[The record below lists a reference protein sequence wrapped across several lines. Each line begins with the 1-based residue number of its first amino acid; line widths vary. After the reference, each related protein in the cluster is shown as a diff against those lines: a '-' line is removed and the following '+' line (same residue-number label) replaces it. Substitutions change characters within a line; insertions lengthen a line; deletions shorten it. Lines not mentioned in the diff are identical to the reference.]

1 MKTPT
6 FKPGLSYLP
15 GTFYRANS
23 FNPLIPFESPNV
35 VTEGLRTQGLSRKAD
50 VLHAVKLCS
59 EDWLENKFGGVL
71 ALLLEIQF
79 LSQGTKDK

>member
-6 FKPGLSYLP
+6 FKPGLSQAHFTGQIPSIPSFHLSHPMLSQRVCGPKDCP
-15 GTFYRANS
+15 GTKMCY
-23 FNPLIPFESPNV
+23 
-35 VTEGLRTQGLSRKAD
+35 T
-50 VLHAVKLCS
+50 AVKLYS